1 MTNKYIKEEFYQQ
14 LSETI
19 TTLRKRNAIIVM
31 GEINAKFGPNNE
43 GLEHAM
49 GRHEIGNMNVNGK
62 LFSELCASHDL
73 IIGGTVFPHKTY
85 HKVSWVSPDNITENE
100 IHHIAISRRFRRS
113 LLVVRNRRGA
123 DIASDHHLMI
133 ANFRFKILAARSKNE
148 IRRKKYNAQK
158 LQIPSLKESL
168 G

>member
-1 MTNKYIKEEFYQQ
+1 MTDKYIKEFYQQ

-49 GRHEIGNMNVNGK
+49 GGHEIGNMNVNGK
-62 LFSELCASHDL
+62 LFSELCASYDL
-73 IIGGTVFPHKTY
+73 IIEGRVFSHKTY
-85 HKVSWVSPDNITENE
+85 QKVSWVSPDNITENE
-100 IHHIAISRRFRRS
+100 IHHIAISRRFKS

-123 DIASDHHLMI
+123 NIGSDHHLMI
-133 ANFRFKILAARSKNE
+133 ANFRLKILAARKKNE
-148 IRRKKYNAQK
+148 IRRKKYNAQNFK
-158 LQIPSLKESL
+158 
-168 G
+168 